1 MNMEQRD
8 VAKEA
13 AREPEGKGNRRVF
26 GYGEA
31 VFDVAYL
38 VAALG
43 TGISIL
49 SKGTGGPRGLAGA
62 MALLL
67 AFGDAFHLLPRIGA
81 ILTGDTPR
89 FHRALG
95 FGKLVTSITMTVF
108 YVLLWHLGTLLFP
121 AVPQGWAALAW
132 ALAALRIA
140 LCLFPQNG
148 WYATD
153 PSFGWALLRNI
164 PFFLLGIQAIV
175 LFFLHRAVVAP
186 LHWMWLAAAL
196 SFAFYLPVAL
206 WVGKNPKLGM
216 LMLPK
221 TCMYLWMLGML
232 AGL

>member
-1 MNMEQRD
+1 MEQQGNL
-8 VAKEA
+8 KTGPM
-13 AREPEGKGNRRVF
+13 EPGPKSSRRVF

-38 VAALG
+38 LAALG
-43 TGISIL
+43 IGIGIL
-49 SKGTGGPRGLAGA
+49 SKGRPGAYAMAGA

-67 AFGDAFHLLPRIGA
+67 AAGDAFHLLPRIGA

-89 FHRALG
+89 FHKALG

-121 AVPQGWAALAW
+121 AVPQGWTVLAW
-132 ALAALRIA
+132 GLAAVRII

-148 WYATD
+148 WYEAN
-153 PSFGWALLRNI
+153 PPLRWALLRNI
-164 PFFLLGIQAIV
+164 PFFLLGIQAV
-175 LFFLHRAVVAP
+175 GLFFLHRQAVSA
-186 LHWMWLAAAL
+186 LTWMWLAGLL

-206 WVGKNPKLGM
+206 WAGKNPKLGM

-232 AGL
+232 AAL